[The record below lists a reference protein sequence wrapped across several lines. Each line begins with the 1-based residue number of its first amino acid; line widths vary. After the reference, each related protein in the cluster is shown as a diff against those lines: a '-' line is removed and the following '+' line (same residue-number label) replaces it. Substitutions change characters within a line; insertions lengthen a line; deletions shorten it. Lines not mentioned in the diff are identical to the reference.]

1 MGCVGLV
8 AANYDMEHGEAH
20 MRKGMCIYVMNGSL
34 GYTQI
39 LEQYCK
45 STAIKKKK
53 NESFATG
60 KQVCRDLDTCA
71 RSGHFHKEKSAVVNA
86 TNKETEM

>member
-1 MGCVGLV
+1 METRLVVAQGRWEGVGWMGCVGLV

-20 MRKGMCIYVMNGSL
+20 MRKRMCIYVMNGSL

-53 NESFATG
+53 E
-60 KQVCRDLDTCA
+60 
-71 RSGHFHKEKSAVVNA
+71 
-86 TNKETEM
+86 